1 MDFLHHSSLILSGLI
16 ANPSCAYIGPDIGA
30 EQWIIEGKPLAGE
43 VRNSGMGGDFRAPS
57 PEVELKGFV
66 VVVAVVIF
74 STHIVLA
81 LQRNQAKYSLSI
93 KISYKKLAHMIMEAE
108 NCYGFLCV
116 SQRPEKLME

>member
-1 MDFLHHSSLILSGLI
+1 
-16 ANPSCAYIGPDIGA
+16 
-30 EQWIIEGKPLAGE
+30 
-43 VRNSGMGGDFRAPS
+43 MGGDFRAPS
-57 PEVELKGFV
+57 PQVELTGFIV
-66 VVVAVVIF
+66 VVVVVVIF

-108 NCYGFLCV
+108 KSHGFLCV